1 MFSSSLLPEHND
13 FCASSLPLNSMDW
26 SAIRCDFPLL
36 AEKVHHQPLAYLD
49 NAATTQKPN
58 RVIDSIAHFYR
69 FDNAN
74 VHRGVYQLS
83 ERATQAYEDAR
94 DKIQHFL
101 HAPSR
106 EQIIF
111 VRGATEA
118 INLVAQS
125 YGRPRFKPADQILIS
140 AMEHHSNIVPWQ
152 MLCKQT
158 GATLKVAPIN
168 DRGEIIL
175 ERYQALLNEQTKLV
189 ALSHLSNALGT
200 VNPVKKMISMAHQ
213 RGIPVL
219 LDGAQAAPHLAVDV
233 QDLDCDFY
241 TFSSHKIY
249 GPTGV
254 GVLYGKQNLL
264 EKMEPYQGGGD
275 MIIRV
280 SFESSDY
287 NCLPYKFEAG
297 TPNIAGVVGLG
308 VALDYINAIGMT
320 NIFQREQQLLAYAS
334 EALHQIEG
342 LHMIGTAQDK
352 ASIIS
357 FVLDSAHP
365 HDISTIL
372 DQQGIAIRSGHHCA
386 MPVMT
391 RFNVAATARVSFSF
405 YNNQSD
411 IEQLVQGLQLVNSI
425 FSAKSS

>member
-1 MFSSSLLPEHND
+1 MSLISRSAEHG
-13 FCASSLPLNSMDW
+13 SLPFSKLDW
-26 SAIRCDFPLL
+26 PAIRRDFPLL
-36 AEKVHHQPLAYLD
+36 TQKPYGKPLAYLD

-58 RVIDSIAHFYR
+58 IVIDSVAHFYR

-83 ERATQAYEDAR
+83 ERATAAFEAAR
-94 DKIQHFL
+94 DKIQCFL
-101 HAPSR
+101 NARLR
-106 EQIIF
+106 EEIIF

-125 YGRPRFKPADQILIS
+125 YARPRLKPFDEILIS
-140 AMEHHSNIVPWQ
+140 TMEHHSNIVPWQ

-158 GATLKVAPIN
+158 GAQLKVIAIN
-168 DRGEIIL
+168 DSGEIML
-175 ERYQALLNEQTKLV
+175 NSYQALLSKKTKIV
-189 ALSHLSNALGT
+189 AITHLSNALGSIP
-200 VNPVKKMISMAHQ
+200 PVQQMISMAHA

-219 LDGAQAAPHLAVDV
+219 LDGAQAAAHLRVDL
-233 QDLDCDFY
+233 QSLDCDFY

-254 GVLYGKQNLL
+254 GVLYGKQSYL
-264 EKMEPYQGGGD
+264 EAMEPYQGGGD
-275 MIIRV
+275 MISRV
-280 SFESSDY
+280 SFESTEY

-308 VALDYINAIGMT
+308 AALDYINAIGLD
-320 NIFQREQQLLAYAS
+320 NISQREQQLLDYAGK
-334 EALHQIEG
+334 ALDQIEG
-342 LHMIGTAQDK
+342 LRIIGTAEHK

-372 DQQGIAIRSGHHCA
+372 DQQGVAIRAGHHCA
-386 MPVMT
+386 MPLMT
-391 RFNVAATARVSFSF
+391 RFNVPATARASFSF
-405 YNNQSD
+405 YNNEAD
-411 IEQLVQGLQLVNSI
+411 IMQLVEGLRLVNKI
-425 FSAKSS
+425 FSGTNG